1 MSSLVRHTRRRSP
14 NRASSR
20 WPPSRRPLRSAARRG
35 FAALELIVIVG
46 VTLPISIGLFFTAR
60 WACGRLF
67 RVIEML
73 VSWPAL

>member
-14 NRASSR
+14 NRA
-20 WPPSRRPLRSAARRG
+20 PSRRPPWSSARRG